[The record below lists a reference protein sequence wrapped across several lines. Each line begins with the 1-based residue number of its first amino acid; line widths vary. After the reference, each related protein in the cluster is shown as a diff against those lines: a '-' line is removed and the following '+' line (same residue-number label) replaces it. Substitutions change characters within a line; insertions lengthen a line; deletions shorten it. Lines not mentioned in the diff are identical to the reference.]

1 MVADATGM
9 TGALPGGATE
19 EDLAAAEAAQAEAL
33 AELEAAGQ
41 TADDALAGYQA
52 AAADAATAEADLE
65 AAAVAVTDADAAYQQ
80 DAATAEA
87 TGAAYEEAMASARVS
102 PIAEGEY
109 HESAHFGDPGEHWS
123 KGYHTGEDYAAP
135 EGTTVMAAGS
145 GTVVEA
151 GWDDAYGN
159 RIVIEHDN
167 GYYTTYNH
175 LSQIDVEVGQEVTA
189 GDHIGEVGD
198 TGNSFGAHLH
208 FEVTQGGD
216 GWSGGDFVDPDAWL
230 GGDVG

>member
-1 MVADATGM
+1 MGQEADA
-9 TGALPGGATE
+9 ALAE
-19 EDLAAAEAAQAEAL
+19 YQAAAAEAASAEA
-33 AELEAAGQ
+33 ALE
-41 TADDALAGYQA
+41 A
-52 AAADAATAEADLE
+52 AAAD
-65 AAAVAVTDADAAYQQ
+65 VTQADAAYQQ

-87 TGAAYEEAMASARVS
+87 TEVAYQEAMASARVT
-102 PIAEGEY
+102 PVEGATIGTEY
-109 HESAHFGDPGEHWS
+109 GVPGEHWS
-123 KGYHTGEDYAAP
+123 TGYHTGVDFAAP

-159 RIVIEHDN
+159 RIVIEHEN

-175 LSQIDVEVGQEVTA
+175 LSDIDVEVGQEVMA
-189 GDHIGEVGD
+189 GDAIGEVGN

-216 GWSGGDFVDPDAWL
+216 GWSGGDFVDRRAWL
-230 GGDVG
+230 SGDVG